1 MASTNGTLSM
11 IGAKATCLSGS
22 SSARPNTCLP
32 SSRDIWRHCH
42 LHERGGR
49 LRYVDRLAGHGGGQT
64 NLKPT
69 CLLLSKCFRD
79 AYGLSGGLI
88 GLKAAELATRS
99 ERDASG
105 KGGGKPFGWL

>member
-32 SSRDIWRHCH
+32 SSRDIWRHRH

-69 CLLLSKCFRD
+69 CQLDHSVGAD
-79 AYGLSGGLI
+79 Q
-88 GLKAAELATRS
+88 
-99 ERDASG
+99 
-105 KGGGKPFGWL
+105 GGKKNLNCYCAAG